1 MAILKWLGIL
11 PAAFGVVMLF
21 WALMWTALVFVFW
34 GLGSLAVG
42 AVIWRVFDGE
52 WPLMPT
58 KADT

>member
-21 WALMWTALVFVFW
+21 WALMWTALVFVFI
-34 GLGSLAVG
+34 GLGSLAVA

-52 WPLMPT
+52 WPLMPA
-58 KADT
+58 KAGT